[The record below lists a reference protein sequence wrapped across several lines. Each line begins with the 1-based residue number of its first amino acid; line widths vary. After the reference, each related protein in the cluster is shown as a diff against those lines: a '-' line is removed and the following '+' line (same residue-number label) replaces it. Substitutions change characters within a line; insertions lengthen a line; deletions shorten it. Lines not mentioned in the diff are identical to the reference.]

1 MAVLLIPV
9 SSLAVVV
16 CAVVG
21 WRMVRSTG
29 LEVVERALAAGPD
42 APDEREPLVG
52 RVVDFLGIRFQR
64 VLLQLYGARRLAAL
78 DRRLLRAGRPE
89 RLTPRDFVRRQTGF
103 TVVGALCL
111 AFLSLAGQMA
121 IGLVLLVLFASWM
134 DVWLRIVAA
143 RRQEGIAREL
153 PDFLDVLA
161 VTVAAGLS
169 LQAALERVSSVQE
182 TPLSQEVIQVLE
194 DMRLG
199 VPRREALQDLRD
211 RNDAPP
217 LAAWV
222 TAMLQAEELGTPLSQ
237 ALRDIA
243 AEVRRQAAQTA
254 RRAASKAAP
263 KVSLVVTLFI
273 VPGALILIVSAMVLS
288 QIADLSGSFLG

>member
-1 MAVLLIPV
+1 
-9 SSLAVVV
+9 
-16 CAVVG
+16 
-21 WRMVRSTG
+21 
-29 LEVVERALAAGPD
+29 
-42 APDEREPLVG
+42 
-52 RVVDFLGIRFQR
+52 
-64 VLLQLYGARRLAAL
+64 
-78 DRRLLRAGRPE
+78 
-89 RLTPRDFVRRQTGF
+89 
-103 TVVGALCL
+103 
-111 AFLSLAGQMA
+111 MA